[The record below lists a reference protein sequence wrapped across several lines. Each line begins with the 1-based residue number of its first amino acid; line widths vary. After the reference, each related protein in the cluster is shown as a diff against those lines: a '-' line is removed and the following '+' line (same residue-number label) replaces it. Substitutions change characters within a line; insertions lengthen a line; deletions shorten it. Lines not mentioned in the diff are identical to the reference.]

1 MKEDVFQNFMRYRNR
16 FVKNNSDNY
25 YMDIRNIAYDILTD
39 LGISDVTISKSCTYE
54 GILYSY
60 RREKITGRIISL
72 IWFKNDI
79 RKIKKN

>member
-1 MKEDVFQNFMRYRNR
+1 M
-16 FVKNNSDNY
+16 KNNSGNY

-54 GILYSY
+54 GKFYSY
-60 RREKITGRIISL
+60 RREKITGRFISL